1 LEKAAMTSE
10 SYSLVERPA
19 AVAAVLADSTAAAV
33 VPLRVLIVAPSM
45 DILGGQAVQAARLLK
60 RLRDEPTLE
69 TGFLPI
75 NPRLPGIL
83 RSLQSIKYVRTIVTS
98 LVYCATLLA
107 RVPRYDVVHTFSASY
122 FSFVLAPTPAI
133 LIAKLFGKKIVLNY
147 HSGEADDHLRRWR
160 LTAIATCRFADEIV
174 VPSEYLVRV
183 FADHGL
189 PARAIFNIIG
199 TETFRWRARR
209 PLAPVFLSN
218 RNLES
223 HYGVDRVLRA
233 FALIQ
238 ASIPEACLTVAGD
251 GSRRASLEQLAGE
264 LKLRNVEFTGQIE
277 QGEIFGQYD
286 AADIYLNGSEIDNQ
300 PLSLLE
306 AFACGLP
313 VVTTNAGGI
322 PDMVKHERT
331 GLLVECGDYEALA
344 REALRLLADPALAE
358 RITSAARA
366 ECRRYSWEA
375 VRAQWL
381 ELYERCIRQ

>member
-1 LEKAAMTSE
+1 MTSE